1 MLNYIWTDIK
11 MILRVPLSVFFSIVY
26 PIMMMFIIIL
36 SYGNMSIGGDYHL
49 IDKYFLITI
58 GMGILPFTL
67 VSFPIWI
74 ASQIEDNSLKRL
86 QYFRVS
92 FFQVIFSDIISHFIV
107 ALLSM
112 ILNIL
117 VAFFIFNLKVP
128 SFKYFAAFL
137 GQYILAII
145 VFMLMGGFI
154 ALILKKQQIVM
165 PFGLVIMFALYMFC
179 GAFITFDQLPKAI
192 QDIASYIPMKYAMID
207 FFNIWSMTQYG
218 DKTFLILSLLYICVL
233 SLGIFLAYKKSYE
246 R

>member
-1 MLNYIWTDIK
+1 
-11 MILRVPLSVFFSIVY
+11 
-26 PIMMMFIIIL
+26 
-36 SYGNMSIGGDYHL
+36 
-49 IDKYFLITI
+49 
-58 GMGILPFTL
+58 
-67 VSFPIWI
+67 
-74 ASQIEDNSLKRL
+74 
-86 QYFRVS
+86 
-92 FFQVIFSDIISHFIV
+92 
-107 ALLSM
+107 
-112 ILNIL
+112 
-117 VAFFIFNLKVP
+117 
-128 SFKYFAAFL
+128 
-137 GQYILAII
+137 
-145 VFMLMGGFI
+145 MGGFI

>member
-11 MILRVPLSVFFSIVY
+11 MILRVPLSVFFSMVY

-137 GQYILAII
+137 S
-145 VFMLMGGFI
+145 V
-154 ALILKKQQIVM
+154 
-165 PFGLVIMFALYMFC
+165 
-179 GAFITFDQLPKAI
+179 
-192 QDIASYIPMKYAMID
+192 
-207 FFNIWSMTQYG
+207 
-218 DKTFLILSLLYICVL
+218 
-233 SLGIFLAYKKSYE
+233 
-246 R
+246 